1 MYVKSCYIEFFLFS
15 NKFLLADDTR
25 LMYMYKVYVQCK
37 YISIYKV
44 YFHRPTVVLCIHSHI
59 FFSIL
64 VFFHVH
70 SRFTGQLGKGKGIY
84 LTPLNHFHPLHRHLD
99 ISRVITAG
107 SSPLHISGSKTRTRN
122 LLSPIASC

>member
-15 NKFLLADDTR
+15 NKFLLAEYTR
-25 LMYMYKVYVQCK
+25 LMYMHKVYVQCK

-44 YFHRPTVVLCIHSHI
+44 YFHRPIIVLCILSHV

-64 VFFHVH
+64 VFFHAH
-70 SRFTGQLGKGKGIY
+70 SRFTGQQGKGKGIY

-107 SSPLHISGSKTRTRN
+107 SSPLHISSSKTRTRN